1 MSRRRHTP
9 EQIITAL
16 REAEVGLA
24 NGKTVAMVSREL
36 GISEQTYYRWRQEFG
51 GMKVDQARRFKELE
65 KENARLKRAVANLT
79 VDKLILE
86 DSWARSD
93 QGKLLSPERRRRCV
107 MHVRQRLGASER
119 HACHVLGQPRSTQR
133 RVKKLPGD
141 EEALRT
147 DVIRLAS
154 RFGRYGYRQITNL
167 LRIEGWE
174 VNHKRV
180 ERIWRQEGLKVP
192 RRQPKRGRLWLN
204 DGSCI
209 RLRPLHKNHVWSYDF
224 VSTRTHDGR
233 ALKLLTV
240 LDEYTRQCLA
250 IKVGRKTRAHDVL
263 EVLTDLFAR
272 HGPPEHLRSD
282 NGPEF
287 TAKLVRR
294 WLARLRV
301 QTLYIAPGS
310 PWENGYNESFN
321 GKLRDEFLNG
331 EIFYTLPE
339 ATVLVEQW
347 RRLYNTVRPHRAHGG
362 LPPAPETIKPSPWFL
377 RMPQL
382 QGPPMAR
389 GLT

>member
-36 GISEQTYYRWRQEFG
+36 GISEQTYYRWRQE
-51 GMKVDQARRFKELE
+51 
-65 KENARLKRAVANLT
+65 
-79 VDKLILE
+79 
-86 DSWARSD
+86 
-93 QGKLLSPERRRRCV
+93 
-107 MHVRQRLGASER
+107 
-119 HACHVLGQPRSTQR
+119 
-133 RVKKLPGD
+133 
-141 EEALRT
+141 
-147 DVIRLAS
+147 
-154 RFGRYGYRQITNL
+154 
-167 LRIEGWE
+167 
-174 VNHKRV
+174 
-180 ERIWRQEGLKVP
+180 
-192 RRQPKRGRLWLN
+192 
-204 DGSCI
+204 
-209 RLRPLHKNHVWSYDF
+209 
-224 VSTRTHDGR
+224 
-233 ALKLLTV
+233 
-240 LDEYTRQCLA
+240 QCLA

>member
-16 REAEVGLA
+16 RAAEVGLA

-86 DSWARSD
+86 GSD